1 MRIFLHVAVAA
12 LLAPLSVAPL
22 SAQTARPDAAT
33 SRPNRDAGADTG
45 AEAPAL
51 PDPAAAPPAPAALSA
66 QPGKARVVGSAAD
79 FRDLALPAG
88 IAALPTGG
96 WRLSGT
102 AITSQPERAQA
113 QALVQ
118 LARALAQRTE
128 GRVTVLSQVDGPA
141 NDLATARRDS
151 LAQARA
157 LKARLVAAGL
167 PETRIDLR
175 PLGFMPAGRIL
186 IDLLPPAT
194 PLPAEDL
201 RP

>member
-1 MRIFLHVAVAA
+1 MRIFLRVAVAA

-22 SAQTARPDAAT
+22 SAQTVARPDAAT
-33 SRPNRDAGADTG
+33 SAPNTGAG
-45 AEAPAL
+45 AEAQAL
-51 PDPAAAPPAPAALSA
+51 PDPAAAPPAPATLSA
-66 QPGKARVVGSAAD
+66 QPGKARVVGSTAD
-79 FRDLALPAG
+79 FRDIALPSG
-88 IAALPTGG
+88 IAALPGGG
-96 WRLSGT
+96 WRLTGAAS
-102 AITSQPERAQA
+102 TSEPERPQA

-128 GRVTVLSQVDGPA
+128 GRVTVLSQVAGPA

-167 PETRIDLR
+167 PDTRIDLR
-175 PLGFMPAGRIL
+175 PLGLMPAGRIL